1 MEKSAGKVNLP
12 HMLDKLTDYRLFTF
26 CLLIKF
32 FDGHHG
38 MSRRLHQRDQLR
50 NETICISFF
59 LNIGHFLD
67 HLFVLIFA
75 TAVIKRAVEWDLA

>member
-1 MEKSAGKVNLP
+1 M
-12 HMLDKLTDYRLFTF
+12 HYKLLNYLIPAF
-26 CLLIKF
+26 CGLIKF
-32 FDGHHG
+32 LMDIIQGPESALEG
-38 MSRRLHQRDQLR
+38 SVIKRDDLHF
-50 NETICISFF
+50 FF